1 MVHVGRWEWQVV
13 TGGWWGMTQI
23 SLQEQFELCSI
34 DLQTG
39 NGELRSTAGTP
50 IIWASWKLHLA

>member
-1 MVHVGRWEWQVV
+1 
-13 TGGWWGMTQI
+13 MTQI